1 MLRIEL
7 ARRLFERLVWVAPEE
22 RSPAEVAEFY
32 TLIGEIIPRSD
43 KAASARGIAELAHL
57 GRREPRQSGCEDP
70 NPRSPDTQHSTS
82 EIGMNKLRV
91 TSKMD
96 KLAGPD
102 FVLIQDIESALYFVW
117 RQQDSE
123 TARSTMS
130 NIAASWDR
138 DPSERGRDLKIN
150 FVDAIDR
157 TLFRKSR

>member
-1 MLRIEL
+1 MLKIEL
-7 ARRLFERLVWVAPEE
+7 TRRLFERLVWVAPED
-22 RSPAEVAEFY
+22 RDPAEVAEFY
-32 TLIGEIIPRSD
+32 ALIGEIIPRSD

-82 EIGMNKLRV
+82 EIGMSKLRV
-91 TSKMD
+91 TSKM
-96 KLAGPD
+96 G
-102 FVLIQDIESALYFVW
+102 
-117 RQQDSE
+117 
-123 TARSTMS
+123 TMS